1 MKKFM
6 LLTLSGAVL
15 ALLSQPPVAQA
26 QVSDA
31 LSLTAQ
37 AVKELTDYPG
47 QGKRYTVDVTALSG
61 SDVRQTKKAA
71 GLYQDALD
79 KAKSGGADR
88 KAIHELEM
96 ALAYAKAGEHKES
109 RLSGEG
115 ALYYLCKQNNG
126 DPKETCDKVPKYGS
140 YVAP

>member
-6 LLTLSGAVL
+6 LLTLGGV
-15 ALLSQPPVAQA
+15 ALGLLGQPPLATA
-26 QVSDA
+26 QVSEA

-37 AVKELTDYPG
+37 AVKELTDFPAQGGRTNVDLNARGGADVG
-47 QGKRYTVDVTALSG
+47 QMG
-61 SDVRQTKKAA
+61 KAA
-71 GLYQDALD
+71 NLYKDALD
-79 KAKSGGADR
+79 KAKSGNADR
-88 KAIHELEM
+88 KAIHQLEM
-96 ALAYAKAGEHKES
+96 ALGYAKVRDHKPA

-126 DPKETCDKVPKYGS
+126 DPKETCDKVPKFGS

>member
-15 ALLSQPPVAQA
+15 ALLSQPPVATA

-37 AVKELTDYPG
+37 AVKELTDFPA
-47 QGKRYTVDVTALSG
+47 QGKRYTVDLNSLGGA
-61 SDVRQTKKAA
+61 DVRQMSKAA

-96 ALAYAKAGEHKES
+96 ALGYAKTKQHKES

>member
-1 MKKFM
+1 MKKLM
-6 LLTLSGAVL
+6 LLALGLTVL

-31 LSLTAQ
+31 LKLTAQ
-37 AVKELTDYPG
+37 AVKELTDYPA
-47 QGKRYTVDVTALSG
+47 QGKRYTVDLNALG
-61 SDVRQTKKAA
+61 GADVRQIKKAA

-79 KAKSGGADR
+79 KAKSGNADR
-88 KAIHELEM
+88 KAIFQLEM
-96 ALAYAKAGEHKES
+96 ALAYAKATEHKEA